1 MGEGVGFGGV
11 YAHVFVFPTRVAYL
25 PAFLPSNYPHCYI
38 SGISKLRGEREKVVS
53 DIEQLQD
60 EKNEIED
67 ALPVLIDRLVS
78 LHGGI
83 EESREEMDVYDTA
96 MRDMN
101 KTYAM
106 ILQPGGIDLMEDPKV
121 ERKGRW
127 GGEEGEEDGED
138 YDPEEEERAMKA
150 AETNYMVDML

>member
-1 MGEGVGFGGV
+1 MSNFQRNVNPSPIVGI
-11 YAHVFVFPTRVAYL
+11 RQRI
-25 PAFLPSNYPHCYI
+25 SN
-38 SGISKLRGEREKVVS
+38 LRGEREKVMS
-53 DIEQLQD
+53 DIEQLQG
-60 EKNEIED
+60 EKDEIED

-83 EESREEMDVYDTA
+83 EESREEMGVYDTA
-96 MRDMN
+96 IRDMN

-106 ILQPGGIDLMEDPKV
+106 ILQPGGIDLMGEGGGKGG
-121 ERKGRW
+121 RKGGW
-127 GGEEGEEDGED
+127 GEGGRDGEEEEEEENGE